1 MCRLYLTQ
9 RIRYSIATAEVICDK
24 FHAHTL
30 RHVRICQFVPIC
42 FVKNLSLIFG
52 MLCKLLLQGQ
62 FCVLLNVKSK
72 NYVFNIST
80 QEQFRSISFETVHIP
95 YSHNSQSFITHNHFN
110 SMQHNYL
117 TLAKTTCQ
125 LTNTLR

>member
-1 MCRLYLTQ
+1 MPTTFRLNLKLVLVRLGNLYMCSLYF
-9 RIRYSIATAEVICDK
+9 IRYSIATAEVICDK

-42 FVKNLSLIFG
+42 FVKSLSLILG

-80 QEQFRSISFETVHIP
+80 QTRTIS
-95 YSHNSQSFITHNHFN
+95 
-110 SMQHNYL
+110 
-117 TLAKTTCQ
+117 
-125 LTNTLR
+125 